1 MEAKN
6 WKLRIYKQKGLDKGN
21 LDHEEF
27 FDSKEDMDQRYRSL
41 FNYKAFALNP
51 TSYKLVE
58 DDDKEEWRRLEG
70 Y

>member
-1 MEAKN
+1 MEKKS

-27 FDSKEDMDQRYRSL
+27 FGSKEDMDCRYKSL

-51 TSYKLVE
+51 TAYEKVE
-58 DDDKEEWRRLEG
+58 VNGRDEWRRLEG